1 MSQNVFFVSA
11 FITNV
16 HQNDKSINDYIDY
29 GMKMINLNMNQ
40 IIFLE
45 KYIFYEYFKKY
56 DNNIINTFKYEDEK
70 TFEYI
75 IFGNIHFVF
84 FEKKDMY
91 LYNYKERITNFQ
103 IITNNPNKDT
113 IDYMFVQCHK
123 TEWIN
128 MSILLIEQKYIVI
141 GILTLLINIHI

>member
-45 KYIFYEYFKKY
+45 KHYQ
-56 DNNIINTFKYEDEK
+56 
-70 TFEYI
+70 
-75 IFGNIHFVF
+75 
-84 FEKKDMY
+84 
-91 LYNYKERITNFQ
+91 L
-103 IITNNPNKDT
+103 
-113 IDYMFVQCHK
+113 
-123 TEWIN
+123 
-128 MSILLIEQKYIVI
+128 
-141 GILTLLINIHI
+141 